1 MSAYWDERYG
11 REGYYYGTQPNDF
24 LVAQAARM
32 APGGRVLCL
41 GEGEGRNAVWLAE
54 QGYAVLAIDQSQVGL
69 AKAAAW
75 AAERGVRLPTQCAD
89 LADYQVTPGHWDA
102 IVSIW
107 CHLPD
112 GLRRDVHRRCVRG
125 LAPGGVIILE
135 AYTPEQLRHRTGGP
149 TSLDLLP
156 TLALLREDF
165 QGLQILHGEECERH
179 VAEGSRHLGLS
190 AVVQVVAQRAV

>member
-1 MSAYWDERYG
+1 MPELKLDVAGADGTS
-11 REGYYYGTQPNDF
+11 EGF
-24 LVAQAARM
+24 LYTPAGDGPWPGILYLTDIWGIRPANQAMAQ
-32 APGGRVLCL
+32 RV
-41 GEGEGRNAVWLAE
+41 AE

-75 AAERGVRLPTQCAD
+75 AAERGVRLPAQCAD